1 MSLKHRP
8 KPATHSVP
16 DQPGEPEA
24 PPVQTASSTKDSSTV
39 SLDAPQCAKK
49 PTAAGLRSFYEKSWD
64 QLEADLRQ
72 DLEDLR
78 LKRIVLA
85 LDAREAQLRLAVY
98 LEELF
103 IEGLIVELKSLI
115 GFLKK
120 KIEDLPGPSSGLRI
134 WDSRLAERTYL
145 VGLRD
150 SAQAKLNKLRG

>member
-8 KPATHSVP
+8 KPAAPSVP
-16 DQPGEPEA
+16 DQPSKSEA
-24 PPVQTASSTKDSSTV
+24 APVQTAASTKDSSTV

-49 PTAAGLRSFYEKSWD
+49 PTAAGRRSFYGKSWD
-64 QLEADLRQ
+64 QLEADLHQ

-78 LKRIVLA
+78 LKRIAQA
-85 LDAREAQLRLAVY
+85 LDAKEAQLRLAIY

-103 IEGLIVELKSLI
+103 IEGLIVELESLI
-115 GFLKK
+115 GFLET
-120 KIEDLPGPSSGLRI
+120 KIEDLPGASSGLRI